1 MLIQSQTDARAGIM
15 QATMV
20 RRDSIFLD
28 GGVQTLRSNNTTSLT
43 FSKYIYELDVGKSWD
58 VNTNFTESRI
68 GRYAGTDT
76 NANPPNMLR
85 GALYAA
91 NRETNKLFT
100 FGGSSFLANDSD
112 PDWEPP
118 SQDATSLWSYDTE
131 IRDWH
136 SYNITTIPW
145 RPNWGAVAEDIVH
158 DIGFF
163 LNGQYDRGSS
173 YGLYTSVEYEG
184 GKVSNASFDEIRY
197 LGGLIMI
204 DLHTQETRNLSTESL
219 GAPRVAG
226 GLVYSP
232 TFGKTANGTL
242 LAFGGMR
249 SSGQSV
255 DTFTN
260 GDLIDMTTISL
271 CDSFMDENVTWFNQS
286 TTGDTPPP
294 RMDFCTLPFEK
305 DAKDN
310 SSINIYI
317 HGGYDPGTSTLYD
330 DMYILSVPSFTWTK
344 VYSGTDGRFGHS
356 CNAAGLRQMVVTG
369 GARDA
374 SLYAVE
380 TTGAVPDLDATT
392 CNDGLGVSLFDLT
405 NLTWGTFFDHDAP
418 AYQVPQKVVDVI
430 GGSPDGAATMTQ
442 PANGFAHP
450 AIYTMFHP
458 PPTPTTTTTSSSSTT
473 TPSASTI
480 TGAAIGSIA
489 GAALLLTAVIWLVL
503 RRRKRRRRRLQRESE
518 RCRASSVGTGTT
530 AISELQGGQPVEVH
544 EKAAAMPLGA
554 VDEEEPEPQELEAAE
569 RVELPAADETVLRE
583 KEGGGGGGTGRD
595 G

>member
-1 MLIQSQTDARAGIM
+1 MPIQLATDAHAGTI
-15 QATMV
+15 QV
-20 RRDSIFLD
+20 
-28 GGVQTLRSNNTTSLT
+28 
-43 FSKYIYELDVGKSWD
+43 SKYIYELDVGKSWD

-68 GRYAGTDT
+68 GRYAGTDA

-91 NRETNKLFT
+91 NRETNRLFT

-136 SYNITTIPW
+136 SYNISGVPW

-158 DIGFF
+158 DVGFF

-184 GKVSNASFDEIRY
+184 GTVSNASFAEITY
-197 LGGLIMI
+197 LGGLIVI
-204 DLHTQETRNLSTESL
+204 DLHTQETRNVSTDTL

-232 TFGKTANGTL
+232 TFGKSANGTL
-242 LAFGGMR
+242 LTFGGMR
-249 SSGQSV
+249 SGGQST

-260 GDLIDMTTISL
+260 GALIDMSTVSL
-271 CDSFMDENVTWFNQS
+271 CDSFMDENVTWYNQS
-286 TTGDTPPP
+286 TTGDIPDP

-317 HGGYDPGTSTLYD
+317 HGGYDPGTSTLFD
-330 DMYILSVPSFTWTK
+330 DMYILSVPSFTWTR
-344 VYSGTDGRFGHS
+344 VYSGRAGRFGHS
-356 CNAAGLRQMVVTG
+356 CNAAGLRQMVVAG

-380 TTGAVPDLDATT
+380 TTGDVPDLNDTM
-392 CNDGLGVSLFDLT
+392 CDDGLGVSLFDLS

-430 GGSPDGAATMTQ
+430 GGS
-442 PANGFAHP
+442 
-450 AIYTMFHP
+450 
-458 PPTPTTTTTSSSSTT
+458 
-473 TPSASTI
+473 
-480 TGAAIGSIA
+480 
-489 GAALLLTAVIWLVL
+489 
-503 RRRKRRRRRLQRESE
+503 
-518 RCRASSVGTGTT
+518 
-530 AISELQGGQPVEVH
+530 
-544 EKAAAMPLGA
+544 
-554 VDEEEPEPQELEAAE
+554 
-569 RVELPAADETVLRE
+569 
-583 KEGGGGGGTGRD
+583 
-595 G
+595 